1 MIPTKTADFLRKL
14 RQKTESGDIS
24 WSYDDENA
32 TVKTELAKLAVII
45 SYTFDSIE
53 EVGVF
58 RVQIIDKPTN
68 REAQFSTSQ
77 EYDDFKLVKS
87 VYDSAQ
93 SSDFNFDF

>member
-14 RQKTESGDIS
+14 REKTELGEIS
-24 WSYDDENA
+24 WSYDDDNSI
-32 TVKTELAKLAVII
+32 VNTELAKLIVTI

-58 RVQIIDKPTN
+58 RVQIVDKPTN
-68 REAQFSTSQ
+68 RSAQFSTSQ